1 MIRHNKKN
9 TGFDKKHSEIADF
22 IDNLSIDDLKSSKK
36 KDLIKKDMNSL
47 DEDKNIE
54 GRIYNFSSVDKKPRK
69 KGKYYLI
76 AALLIIAIIV
86 SVSYFLFVNT
96 DIDSD
101 GDGIPD
107 SEDLFPNKDAKVRV
121 SIEDFVY
128 LDAKNLTSSKKIYY
142 YILEFFNFNWDN
154 LTYDGIGD
162 SKSNY
167 FSSKTYNSFTFEDA
181 IINVSDDVRYHTISI
196 QFYYYDTEK
205 RNHTGLDIDDDW
217 TWALTLEYDIVSG
230 TWKGDD
236 STGISDGSK
245 DNIPGEEDCYI
256 EYSLET
262 I

>member
-1 MIRHNKKN
+1 MTNNKK
-9 TGFDKKHSEIADF
+9 TTDFDKKHSEIADF

-36 KDLIKKDMNSL
+36 KDLIKKDMDSL
-47 DEDKNIE
+47 DEDKSFE
-54 GRIYNFSSVDKKPRK
+54 GRVYNFSTVDKKPRK

-76 AALLIIAIIV
+76 ATILVIVIIV

-128 LDAKNLTSSKKIYY
+128 LDAKNLTSSKKIFYN
-142 YILEFFNFNWDN
+142 ISEIFNFNWNN
-154 LTYDGIGD
+154 LTFDERGD

-167 FSSKTYNSFTFEDA
+167 FSSKTYNSYTFEDA
-181 IINVSDDVRYHTISI
+181 IINVSDDVSSHTILI
-196 QFYYYDTEK
+196 QFYAYENYRTD
-205 RNHTGLDIDDDW
+205 GLDIDDDKSM
-217 TWALTLEYDIVSG
+217 ALTLEYDILSG
-230 TWKGDD
+230 TWIGDD
-236 STGISDGSK
+236 STGVSDGSE
-245 DNIPGEEDCYI
+245 DNISGEQDCYVK
-256 EYSLET
+256 YSLET